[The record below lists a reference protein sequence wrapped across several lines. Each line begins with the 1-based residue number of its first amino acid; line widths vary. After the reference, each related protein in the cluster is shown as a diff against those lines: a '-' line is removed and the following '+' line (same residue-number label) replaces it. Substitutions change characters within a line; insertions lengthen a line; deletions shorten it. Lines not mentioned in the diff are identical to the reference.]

1 MSEHPSSTVG
11 IAAIESLAAGVWL
24 GGASVPAAQRI
35 EVVDPAT
42 DEVVGTAALAEVS
55 HVRRAADLAA
65 AAQPSWA
72 VTAPRQRSEILRRAY
87 ELLVER
93 ADTFAAIITAEM
105 GKPLHEARGETLS
118 AADYFRWASEDAAR
132 LAGHLLDSPAGGAE
146 VQVRRRAVGPCYLIT
161 PWNFP
166 LSMGARKIAPA
177 IAAGCTAIVKPSE
190 LTPFSMLALAEL
202 LAEAGVPEGVLSV
215 LVADRPE
222 TVTEVLVADPR
233 IRKLSFT
240 GSTRVGR
247 LLLAQAATNVMRT
260 SMELG
265 GNAPVIVTDDVD
277 LDEVVGHVCAAK
289 LRNAGQTCVTPNRFY
304 VHASVADEFVAAV
317 SERFS
322 TLSLGHGATP
332 GTDCGPM
339 VNRTQRDRV
348 AAMVGAAVD
357 DGAALVCGGGAVDGP
372 GSFHAPTVLAE
383 VSADSGVV
391 REEIFGPVLA
401 VQRYRDLDE
410 TIAAANSVEVGLA
423 GYVFDRDLDRGL
435 AIAERLEVGMVG
447 LNTGVVSDVA
457 TPFGGVK
464 ASGLGREGGLSGI
477 DEYLE
482 ERAIRLQRRYGNG
495 VSKWR

>member
-1 MSEHPSSTVG
+1 MSEHPSSTAGV
-11 IAAIESLAAGVWL
+11 AAIEQLASGVWL
-24 GGASVPAAQRI
+24 GGESASSEHRI
-35 EVVDPAT
+35 DVVDPAT
-42 DEVVGTAALAEVS
+42 DAVVGSAALVGPD

-72 VTAPRQRSEILRRAY
+72 ATPPRQRAEILRRAH
-87 ELLVER
+87 ELLVAR

-105 GKPLHEARGETLS
+105 GKPLHEARGETMS

-132 LAGHLLDSPAGGAE
+132 IAGHLLDSPAGGAE

-177 IAAGCTAIVKPSE
+177 LAAGCTAMVKPSE

-222 TVTEVLVADPR
+222 VVTEVLVADPR

-247 LLLAQAATNVMRT
+247 LLLVQAATNVMRT

-265 GNAPVIVTDDVD
+265 GNAPVIVAEGVD
-277 LDEVVGHVCAAK
+277 LDEVVAHVATAK

-304 VHASVADEFVAAV
+304 VHASVADDFVAAV
-317 SERFS
+317 AERFAGV
-322 TLSLGHGATP
+322 SLGHGATA

-339 VNRTQRDRV
+339 INRTQRDRV
-348 AAMVGAAVD
+348 ASMVAAAID
-357 DGAALVCGGGAVDGP
+357 DGAALVSGGVTPEGP
-372 GSFHAPTVLAE
+372 GSFHAPTVLAD
-383 VSADSGVV
+383 VSPDSRIV

-401 VQRYRDLDE
+401 VQRFSDLDAA
-410 TIAAANSVEVGLA
+410 IAEANAVDVGLA
-423 GYVFDRDLDRGL
+423 GYVFDRDLERGL

-482 ERAIRLQRRYGNG
+482 ERAVRIPRRNEN
-495 VSKWR
+495 VMSKWR